1 MSSASP
7 LRILVVGAGAVGGYF
22 AARLAA
28 AGRDVT
34 ILVRPARAAQLR
46 STGLQVFSPHGDVTV
61 QPKLLLASELKDPF
75 DLILVSTK
83 AYSLEAAMNDFAPA
97 VGPGTAI
104 LPLLNGMA
112 HIDTLIARFG
122 KEAVLGGASR
132 IVADLDTEGR
142 VHQFGPLH
150 DIVFG
155 ELTREVTPRIQAI
168 DAALR
173 DCGFPTTI
181 SPNILASMWMK
192 WVLLSS
198 LAGTTCLLRASVG
211 QLEAV
216 KYGAEVARTIVDESA
231 SVAAANGYPQDAAF
245 IDSHKARMTEPG
257 SALTASMFRDL
268 SKGQPVESEQ
278 ILGDFLARADAHNVH
293 PPLLTAAY
301 VQLTVYANSLK
312 K

>member
-7 LRILVVGAGAVGGYF
+7 LRILVIGAGAVGGYF

-173 DCGFPTTI
+173 DCGFPTTL

-211 QLEAV
+211 QIEAV

>member
-34 ILVRPARAAQLR
+34 ILVRPARAAQLQ

-173 DCGFPTTI
+173 DCGFPTTL